1 MEAQHTY
8 FLVDDDRIFIQRMQR
23 YLEKAGHTVYHSV
36 DSTTAAEAILS
47 RNPDC
52 VLLDIMM
59 PGVDGLELCRSLRNK
74 TGPNDLTIVII
85 SSKTYEF
92 DKKRAM
98 AFGADGYITKPVNP
112 DTIVDQLE
120 RITNDRLELIFWGI
134 RGTLPV
140 PGRQSVRYGGNTP
153 CISIEFPKGDFFI
166 FDAGSGIKN
175 LSDYLIKSK
184 TSPLEAKILISHP
197 HWDHINALPYFA
209 PLYTPG
215 NQFEILGP
223 SQTDLTIRDL
233 IAGQMDGV
241 YFPIKIKDFGST
253 ITFRDLK
260 EESFDLGSA
269 RISTMLLHHPG
280 YCLGYRVDYKTR
292 SICYITDNELYPKTS
307 TLYNESYEI
316 RLARF
321 IQGADVLITDSTY
334 MDHEYE
340 NHINWG
346 HSPVSRV
353 VDLAVAADVKRL
365 CLFHHDPDQ
374 TDDDIDRK
382 LNTARELLQQRKA
395 AVHCDAPAETDRLVI

>member
-1 MEAQHTY
+1 MGSHHTY

-23 YLEKAGHTVYHSV
+23 YLEKSGHTVYHTNH
-36 DSTTAAEAILS
+36 STTATETIL
-47 RNPDC
+47 NQKPDC

-59 PGVDGLELCRSLRNK
+59 PGTDGLEICRNLRSK
-74 TGPNDLTIVII
+74 RDGKDLIIVII

-92 DKKRAM
+92 DKKRAIE
-98 AFGADGYITKPVNP
+98 FGADGYITKPINP

-120 RITNDRLELIFWGI
+120 RITNDRLELIFWGV

-140 PGRQSVRYGGNTP
+140 PGRRSVRYGGNTS
-153 CISIEFPKGDFFI
+153 CISVEFPKGDFFI

-175 LSDYLIKSK
+175 LSDYLILGER
-184 TSPLEAKILISHP
+184 PFLEAKILISHP

-241 YFPIKIKDFGST
+241 YFPIKIKDFGAT

-260 EESFDLGSA
+260 EESFGLGSA

-280 YCLGYRVDYKTR
+280 YCIGYRVDYKTR
-292 SICYITDNELYPKTS
+292 SICYVTDNELYPKTS
-307 TLYNESYEI
+307 PMYNESYEE

-321 IQGADVLITDSTY
+321 TQGADVLITDSTY

-340 NHINWG
+340 NRINWG

-353 VDLAVAADVKRL
+353 VDLAVAAGVKRL

-382 LNTARELLQQRKA
+382 LKTARELLEQRNA
-395 AVHCDAPAETDRLVI
+395 MIHCDAPAETDRLVI

>member
-1 MEAQHTY
+1 LRQKNGGRE
-8 FLVDDDRIFIQRMQR
+8 
-23 YLEKAGHTVYHSV
+23 
-36 DSTTAAEAILS
+36 LS
-47 RNPDC
+47 
-52 VLLDIMM
+52 
-59 PGVDGLELCRSLRNK
+59 
-74 TGPNDLTIVII
+74 VII
-85 SSKTYEF
+85 VSSKSYEF
-92 DKKRAM
+92 DKKRAF
-98 AFGADGYITKPVNP
+98 ALGADGYITKPVNP

-120 RITNDRLELIFWGI
+120 RITSDRLELIFWGV

-140 PGRQSVRYGGNTP
+140 PGRHSVRYGGNTP

-175 LSDYLIKSK
+175 LSDHLGRLQKPS
-184 TSPLEAKILISHP
+184 LEAKILISHP

-223 SQTDLTIRDL
+223 SQTDMTIRDL

-241 YFPIKIKDFGST
+241 YFPIKIKDFGAT

-260 EESFDLGSA
+260 EESFGLGSA

-280 YCLGYRVDYKTR
+280 YCLGYRTDYKDR
-292 SICYITDNELYPKTS
+292 CICYITDNELYPKTS
-307 TLYNESYEI
+307 DQFNESYEA

-321 IQGADVLITDSTY
+321 VQGADVLITDSTY

-340 NHINWG
+340 RHINWG

-353 VDLAVAADVKRL
+353 VDLAVAAGVRRL

-374 TDDDIDRK
+374 KDDDIDRK
-382 LNTARELLQQRKA
+382 LETARELLRQKESTII
-395 AVHCDAPAETDRLVI
+395 CDAPAETDRLVI